1 MNGLLQP
8 EASAIEKKEHST
20 LEYVRENPYQ
30 LELRKDSLKKWP
42 LIWNLKSEL
51 TGQKE
56 VDWKIANQAERI
68 SHIILSSLQ
77 RQHMACTG
85 NCCYQS

>member
-30 LELRKDSLKKWP
+30 LELRKDSLKK
-42 LIWNLKSEL
+42 
-51 TGQKE
+51 
-56 VDWKIANQAERI
+56 
-68 SHIILSSLQ
+68 
-77 RQHMACTG
+77 
-85 NCCYQS
+85 